1 MPVKKLPSGSGKL
14 PFTFKEPRKSRYVNG
29 DDT

>member
-1 MPVKKLPSGSGKL
+1 MPDKKLQFGSGKL
-14 PFTFKEPRKSRYVNG
+14 PFTFQEPRKSRYVNG